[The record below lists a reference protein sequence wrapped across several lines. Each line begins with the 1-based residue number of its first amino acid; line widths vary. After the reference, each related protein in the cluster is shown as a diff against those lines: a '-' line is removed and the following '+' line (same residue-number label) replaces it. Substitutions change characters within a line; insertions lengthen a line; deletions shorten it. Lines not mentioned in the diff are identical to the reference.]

1 MSNQNTHSGNPFSKI
16 PNVPSAGMVN
26 RLVMKTAMRTS
37 AGGTSSRLA
46 AIIRARRTEARRM
59 EVGGKNLRDRLDQI
73 VVGFPNLD
81 QIHPFYHETLD
92 VLFSVDQVRKTL
104 GRIFGSSKTIWK
116 IRSYYVSNIWHSSTP
131 REAKL
136 ARQQG
141 LARLF
146 SVTNRLNSSLRFL
159 EDVRS
164 EMKRLPGIEP
174 GLPTIVVAGYP
185 NVGKSTLVKTITD
198 ARPEIAS
205 YPFTTREVM
214 IGHTKVDSIPCQIID
229 TPGVLDRPIAEKNPI
244 EKRALAA
251 IRHLAWVLAF
261 LVDATET
268 CGFSIKSQ
276 LQLLQELQSVLD
288 PIPVQV
294 AYNKADILPLKATSA
309 DLLPSIEQ
317 NALHELVAHER
328 SSAIALLRRCLGLIE
343 IDRDRVLSVR

>member
-1 MSNQNTHSGNPFSKI
+1 MSNQNAPGGNPFAKI
-16 PNVPSAGMVN
+16 PNIPSAGMVN

-59 EVGGKNLRDRLDQI
+59 EVGGKDLRDRLDQ
-73 VVGFPNLD
+73 VVVKFPSLD
-81 QIHPFYHETLD
+81 QIHPFYYETLD
-92 VLFSVDQVRKTL
+92 VLFSVDQVKKAL

-116 IRSYYVSNIWHSSTP
+116 IRSHYVSKIWHSSTP

-136 ARQQG
+136 ARQEG

-146 SVTNRLNSSLRFL
+146 SVTNRLNGSLRFL

-198 ARPEIAS
+198 AQPEIAS

-214 IGHTKVDSIPCQIID
+214 IGHTKIDSIPCQIID
-229 TPGVLDRPIAEKNPI
+229 TPGVLDRPISEKNPI

-268 CGFSIKSQ
+268 CGFPIQSQ
-276 LQLLQELQSVLD
+276 LQLLAELQSILT
-288 PIPVQV
+288 PIPVQI
-294 AYNKADILPLKATSA
+294 AFNKADILPLSDLNS
-309 DLLPSIEQ
+309 DLLPSSEQ
-317 NALHELVAHER
+317 ESLHELVAYER
-328 SSAIALLRRCLGLIE
+328 PSAIALLRRCLDLIQ
-343 IDRDRVLSVR
+343 IDREKVLSMR